1 MATIYTIGHSTRPID
16 EFIELLAAQE
26 VTRLVDIRTV
36 PKSRHNPQYW
46 GDALEAS
53 LERAGIG
60 YSYIK
65 ELGGLRPKRP
75 DSPNTAWRNTS
86 FRNYA
91 DHMLTEEFR
100 AGLEQLLELA
110 ERDCCA
116 IMCAEAVPWRCH
128 RRLVADAL
136 VVRGHTALEIIS
148 SATPKEHQL
157 TPFAVVDGTQVTYP
171 ATGEQEPEAAEG

>member
-1 MATIYTIGHSTRPID
+1 MVTVHTIGHSTRTIE
-16 EFIELLAAQE
+16 EFIDLLRQHGI
-26 VTRLVDIRTV
+26 TRVVDIRTV

-53 LERAGIG
+53 LSEAGIG

-65 ELGGLRPKRP
+65 ALGGLRPKQQE
-75 DSPNTAWRNTS
+75 SPNSAWRNDS

-91 DHMLTEEFR
+91 DHMLTDEF
-100 AGLEQLLELA
+100 ASGLEELMELA
-110 ERDCCA
+110 SGDSCA

-136 VVRGHTALEIIS
+136 LVRGYTVPEIIS
-148 SATPKEHQL
+148 TATPKEHQL
-157 TPFAVVDGTQVTYP
+157 TPFAVVDGTEVTYP
-171 ATGEQEPEAAEG
+171 GTDDED

>member
-1 MATIYTIGHSTRPID
+1 MTTIHTIGHSTRPIE
-16 EFIELLAAQE
+16 EFIELLTDQG
-26 VTRLVDIRTV
+26 VTRVVDIRTV

-53 LERAGIG
+53 LADAGLG
-60 YSYIK
+60 YSYVK
-65 ELGGLRPKRP
+65 ALGGLRPKHA

-91 DHMLTEEFR
+91 DHMLTDEFR
-100 AGLEQLLELA
+100 SGLEELMALA
-110 ERDCCA
+110 EDDSCA

-136 VVRGHTALEIIS
+136 LVRGYTVLEIIS
-148 SATPKEHQL
+148 GGTPKEHEL
-157 TPFAVVDGTQVTYP
+157 TPFAVVEGTRVTYP
-171 ATGEQEPEAAEG
+171 GSDEGEPAGE